1 MGFLERVPPQN
12 LEAERS
18 VLGGVLLENQAM
30 PNVMEILQEEDF
42 YRGAHRKIYQAMIDL
57 SERRDPVDLITLTE
71 EVNRKGALQDV
82 GGAVYLAALA
92 DEVPTAANIL
102 YYAKIVKEK
111 SVLRQLIEA
120 ATEVARKG
128 YEEPEDAVAY
138 LDSAEQAIL
147 EISRRQQRQGFVP
160 LRSVLQE
167 TFQSIE
173 ELYAKQG
180 TPSGIG
186 TGFADFD
193 HKTAGLQRSD
203 LVIIAG
209 RPSMGKTAL
218 ALNIARNV
226 AVNDSVPVAIFSLEM
241 SRAQLATRL
250 LCAEAGVDAAK
261 LRSGYLKKSDFPKLT
276 KAADTLS
283 RAPIFID
290 DSPSMHVR
298 EMRGKARQMK
308 LEHQVELVV
317 VDYLQL
323 MQGTGRI
330 ENRVQEISEISRGPF
345 TAQPRGGE
353 PAGQEADAGRPAR
366 VRGDRTGCGSD
377 RLHLPRGI
385 LLPGQARGSRQGRA
399 DHRQAAKRPDR
410 NGSSDLPAGTH
421 AVPRCRPRT
430 GSIGFPGRLGF
441 PLGEGETGEQCE
453 RAIFGQRSQSEGRFF
468 SFPSCHSAA
477 ETRKHRK

>member
-18 VLGGVLLENQAM
+18 VLGGILLENQAM

-42 YRGAHRKIYQAMIDL
+42 YRGAHRKLYQAMVDL

-71 EVNRKGALQDV
+71 EVNRKGWLQDV

-92 DEVPTAANIL
+92 DEVPTAANII

-120 ATEVARKG
+120 ATEVARQG
-128 YEEPEDAVAY
+128 YEEPEDAVAF
-138 LDSAEQAIL
+138 LDKAEQTIL

-173 ELYAKQG
+173 ELYDKQG
-180 TPSGIG
+180 MISGVG
-186 TGFADFD
+186 TGFVDFD
-193 HKTAGLQRSD
+193 HITSGLQRSD
-203 LVIIAG
+203 LVILAG

-226 AVNDSVPVAIFSLEM
+226 AVREKMPVAVFSLEM
-241 SRAQLATRL
+241 SRGQLATRL
-250 LCAEAGVDAAK
+250 LCSEAGIDGSK
-261 LRSGYLKKSDFPKLT
+261 LRAGYIKKSDFPKLT
-276 KAADTLS
+276 KAADVLS

-290 DSPSMHVR
+290 DSPSMNVR

-308 LEHQVELVV
+308 REQRIDLLV

-323 MQGTGRI
+323 MQGAGYV
-330 ENRVQEISEISRGPF
+330 ESRVQEISEISRSLKQLAKELDIPIL
-345 TAQPRGGE
+345 ALSQLNRGVE
-353 PAGQEADAGRPAR
+353 NRP
-366 VRGDRTGCGSD
+366 D
-377 RLHLPRGI
+377 
-385 LLPGQARGSRQGRA
+385 
-399 DHRQAAKRPDR
+399 KRPMLADLRESGAIEQDADLIAFIYREEFYFRDKPECRGKAELIIGKQR
-410 NGSSDLPAGTH
+410 NGPVGTVDLIFQPEHTLFHDAI
-421 AVPRCRPRT
+421 RER
-430 GSIGFPGRLGF
+430 
-441 PLGEGETGEQCE
+441 EG
-453 RAIFGQRSQSEGRFF
+453 
-468 SFPSCHSAA
+468 
-477 ETRKHRK
+477 

>member
-18 VLGGVLLENQAM
+18 VLGGILLENQAM
-30 PNVMEILQEEDF
+30 VNVMEILQDEDF
-42 YRGAHRKIYQAMIDL
+42 YRDSHRKIYRAMVDL

-120 ATEVARKG
+120 ATEVARQG
-128 YEEPEDAVAY
+128 YEEPEDAVAF
-138 LDSAEQAIL
+138 LDIAEQTIL

-167 TFQSIE
+167 TFKSIE
-173 ELYAKQG
+173 ELYAQQG
-180 TPSGIG
+180 MPSGVG

-203 LVIIAG
+203 LIIIAG

-226 AVNDSVPVAIFSLEM
+226 AVNGNVPVAVFSLEM

-250 LCAEAGVDAAK
+250 LCSEAQIDASK

-276 KAADTLS
+276 KAADLLS

-308 LEHQVELVV
+308 LEHGIELVV

-323 MQGTGRI
+323 MHGTGKV
-330 ENRVQEISEISRGPF
+330 ENRVQEISEISRSLKQLAKELNIPIL
-345 TAQPRGGE
+345 ALSQLNRGVE
-353 PAGQEADAGRPAR
+353 NRPDKRPMLADLRESGAIEQDADLIAFIYREEFYFRDKPE
-366 VRGDRTGCGSD
+366 VRGKAELIIGK
-377 RLHLPRGI
+377 
-385 LLPGQARGSRQGRA
+385 Q
-399 DHRQAAKRPDR
+399 R
-410 NGSSDLPAGTH
+410 NGPIGTVH
-421 AVPRCRPRT
+421 LIFQPELTLFHDAVRER
-430 GSIGFPGRLGF
+430 
-441 PLGEGETGEQCE
+441 EG
-453 RAIFGQRSQSEGRFF
+453 
-468 SFPSCHSAA
+468 
-477 ETRKHRK
+477 